1 MDGDN
6 AQGPVVGRFAMN
18 EAIRKAKESGVGWVV
33 ARHTSHYG
41 IAGYYAMMA
50 AEAGC
55 IGLSM
60 TNTSPVCVPPLAK
73 NAATGTNPI
82 ACAGPVKDGEPVVI
96 DMATSTVPF
105 GKFEVAMRKVGG
117 DCVLFNKGRWPWLLF
132 TPSTFVHKK
141 GEKVNPGWGVDK
153 DGQPTDDPARV
164 LFGGGV
170 TPLGGTLDMSSHK
183 GFCLGIMVEMLCGVL
198 ADAKYGTSVG
208 QVMNPNAIGRKEA
221 ANLGQMF
228 VAINPDA

>member
-1 MDGDN
+1 M
-6 AQGPVVGRFAMN
+6 
-18 EAIRKAKESGVGWVV
+18 
-33 ARHTSHYG
+33 
-41 IAGYYAMMA
+41 
-50 AEAGC
+50 
-55 IGLSM
+55 
-60 TNTSPVCVPPLAK
+60 
-73 NAATGTNPI
+73 
-82 ACAGPVKDGEPVVI
+82 
-96 DMATSTVPF
+96 
-105 GKFEVAMRKVGG
+105 
-117 DCVLFNKGRWPWLLF
+117 
-132 TPSTFVHKK
+132 
-141 GEKVNPGWGVDK
+141 DK